1 MVSGQG
7 GLYARGLCLV
17 NFVAFDDLACPAAE
31 PLLQNYKQPNRVDSE
46 NTPQADGTPCILNL
60 F

>member
-1 MVSGQG
+1 MVRVSYM
-7 GLYARGLCLV
+7 LVDFVWV

-46 NTPQADGTPCILNL
+46 TLHKQMGHPA